1 MATKYRPIL
10 HVHVMDD
17 LTGKLLADVDAP
29 STANALAYY
38 LWSRRI
44 DENATEAS
52 VATETLAGPTRSQNR
67 RKLADTEPI
76 MREQRHPIT
85 NGIEQALTVHVE
97 GTANYCAGC
106 QLVRLSVVV

>member
-1 MATKYRPIL
+1 MTTKYRPIL

-44 DENATEAS
+44 DEDATEAT
-52 VATETLAGPTRSQNR
+52 VTAETLAGPTRSQNR

-76 MREQRHPIT
+76 MRETRHPFT
-85 NGIEQALTVHVE
+85 NGIEQALAVHVE
-97 GTANYCAGC
+97 GSANYCAAC
-106 QLVRLSVVV
+106 SLVRLNVVV